1 MESFSFNLQA
11 EKANAILKHHKLQR
25 ATTLLR
31 LVEVCVVLVLISRL
45 SMRLPIVVRN
55 SSEYLKDISVFINS
69 HCFVFV
75 IGNLIII
82 TLFAQGNGKNI
93 PKEQEHDDIYE
104 KLVGKSIK
112 HEEKERIIKY
122 DSTKEGASIENKRID
137 DVEEKMKTK
146 TGLKKG
152 YCYRRCETEIL
163 KKRRRVLR
171 RCESEN
177 SGRKKIEAAPAA
189 GEEKMVRISYPEDE
203 MSNEEFRRTVE
214 AFIAKQQRG
223 FEG

>member
-1 MESFSFNLQA
+1 M
-11 EKANAILKHHKLQR
+11 K
-25 ATTLLR
+25 
-31 LVEVCVVLVLISRL
+31 
-45 SMRLPIVVRN
+45 LPIVVRN

-69 HCFVFV
+69 HYFVFI

-122 DSTKEGASIENKRID
+122 DSTSIENKRID

-171 RCESEN
+171 RCESDN
-177 SGRKKIEAAPAA
+177 SRRKKIEAAPAA
-189 GEEKMVRISYPEDE
+189 AGEEEMVRISYPEDE
-203 MSNEEFRRTVE
+203 MSSEEFRRTVE